1 MQERVDPQTDLDT
14 HSVKTKGKPKEK
26 EKEHSV
32 ENVITV
38 ESQGIQPSSAQNRR
52 NLIMTVTTVA
62 RRVTRHQNAEHPKVQ
77 EREVKREE
85 KDTGYTR

>member
-14 HSVKTKGKPKEK
+14 HSVKIKGKPKEK

-38 ESQGIQPSSAQNRR
+38 ESQGIQPSSA
-52 NLIMTVTTVA
+52 
-62 RRVTRHQNAEHPKVQ
+62 
-77 EREVKREE
+77 
-85 KDTGYTR
+85 

>member
-1 MQERVDPQTDLDT
+1 MRERADPQTDLDI
-14 HSVKTKGKPKEK
+14 HSVRIKGKPKEK

-38 ESQGIQPSSAQNRR
+38 ESQVIQPSSVPNRR
-52 NLIMTVTTVA
+52 NSIMSVTTVE
-62 RRVTRHQNAEHPKVQ
+62 RRVTKHQNAEHPKVQ